1 MGEPTKPTHTVKRG
15 QVKLDE
21 FTDDNGM
28 QHIRMTAGDIPFV
41 RFLTLAELDDLFFAL
56 RRYRRH
62 RLETHGKY
70 WQRGHVC
77 EVCGKPVNDRA
88 ERCYDHRFV
97 PEYWWQEEAEKQA
110 PELEETKSAIG
121 G

>member
-1 MGEPTKPTHTVKRG
+1 MGEPTKPTHTVERG
-15 QVKLDE
+15 LIRLDE
-21 FTDDNGM
+21 LTDNDGK
-28 QHIRMTAGDIPFV
+28 QSVRVRATGSIPLGD
-41 RFLTLAELDDLFFAL
+41 LTLAELDDLFFAL

-62 RLETHGKY
+62 RVKTYGKY

-88 ERCYDHRFV
+88 ERCYDHRFA
-97 PEYWWQEEAEKQA
+97 PEYWWHEVKEQE
-110 PELEETKSAIG
+110 SAG